1 MRNQALKSTIL
12 NKTNIK
18 MNGILFYFTL
28 TFGQIPENAT
38 NDTSYY
44 DSVEIEADD
53 IS

>member
-28 TFGQIPENAT
+28 TFGQVPQNAT
-38 NDTSYY
+38 NDKSNYE
-44 DSVEIEADD
+44 SVEIEPDD
-53 IS
+53 I